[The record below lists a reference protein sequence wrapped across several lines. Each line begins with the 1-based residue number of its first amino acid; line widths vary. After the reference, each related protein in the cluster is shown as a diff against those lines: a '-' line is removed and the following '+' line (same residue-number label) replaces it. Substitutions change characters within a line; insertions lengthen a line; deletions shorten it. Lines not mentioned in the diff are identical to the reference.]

1 VYSDEANDMP
11 DALKQCRQRR
21 RDDRAR
27 MKRRA
32 VRAYPDWPAAFK
44 AADHLC
50 VCSSACC
57 GNPRHHAHSQRA
69 RLTMQERRH
78 VTE

>member
-1 VYSDEANDMP
+1 
-11 DALKQCRQRR
+11 
-21 RDDRAR
+21 

-57 GNPRHHAHSQRA
+57 GNPRHHAHSQRD